1 MFVAASKVCRIRSR
15 IRRRKAKNK
24 MRRLLQVV
32 LMVCLAPAAWAAENA
47 EKAQARVEAAGSV
60 LQVIQSA
67 PDQGIPANLL
77 ASASCVAV
85 VPAMLNGGFVLGLR
99 YGRGVASC
107 RTAKGWSAPAF
118 FVVWGGS
125 FGLQFGGQAVDR
137 IMLIMNDDGMT
148 QLLSSK
154 FALGAQASAT
164 GGPVGRQT
172 AAETDWKMRAKVLS
186 YSRSR
191 GVFAGATLEH
201 GTIKQDKDSTQ
212 AFYGRMVPFTTSL
225 SGEIDAPSA
234 THPFLEPLATW
245 ARNAAGK

>member
-1 MFVAASKVCRIRSR
+1 MP
-15 IRRRKAKNK
+15 
-24 MRRLLQVV
+24 RLLQLV
-32 LMVCLAPAAWAAENA
+32 LVLGLAPAAWAAENA
-47 EKAQARVEAAGSV
+47 EKAQARVEAAGRV
-60 LQVIQSA
+60 LQVIQNA
-67 PDQGIPANLL
+67 HDQGIPQNLL

-137 IMLIMNDDGMT
+137 IMLIMNDGGMA

-154 FALGAQASAT
+154 FALGAQASVA
-164 GGPVGRQT
+164 GGPLGRQT
-172 AAETDWKMRAKVLS
+172 AAETDWKMRAEVLS

-201 GTIKQDKDSTQ
+201 GTIKQDKDSTR
-212 AFYGRMVPFTTSL
+212 AFYGRMVPFATSL
-225 SGEIDAPSA
+225 TGEIDAPS
-234 THPFLEPLATW
+234 TTYPFLEPLATW
-245 ARNAAGK
+245 ARNAGDK